1 MIRVRN
7 ESRDLFLWTFN
18 LFRET
23 IPLHPRIIVG
33 AGQREGREMCPLS
46 YRTEFR
52 DQITGV

>member
-1 MIRVRN
+1 M
-7 ESRDLFLWTFN
+7 DLQSN

-23 IPLHPRIIVG
+23 VPLHPRIIVG

-52 DQITGV
+52 DQITEV